1 VEGAVTQ
8 GCRARRKSASKM
20 KEKLPESEPDRLS
33 RVFVRLSYLAVLI
46 LTQVGHVERKIVME
60 AQQKCV
66 DEAGL

>member
-1 VEGAVTQ
+1 
-8 GCRARRKSASKM
+8 M